1 MTWVATFQ
9 GQKGDVG
16 TLTATFDD
24 GVALP
29 WSFSLSVDLS
39 QVKDLTPYADKIK
52 AIYADYLAESQKP
65 DPNALLV
72 DALTVALNE
81 GK

>member
-1 MTWVATFQ
+1 MTWAATFST
-9 GQKGDVG
+9 QKGDVG

-24 GVALP
+24 GVKP
-29 WSFSLSVDLS
+29 WSFSFSVDLS

-65 DPNALLV
+65 DPNAPLL
-72 DALTVALNE
+72 DALTVALNV

>member
-1 MTWVATFQ
+1 MTWATTFQ
-9 GQKGDVG
+9 RQKGDVG
-16 TLTATFDD
+16 TLTTTFDD

-52 AIYADYLAESQKP
+52 AIYEAEQAEKQKP
-65 DPNALLV
+65 DKNAPLL
-72 DALTVALNE
+72 DALAAALNG

>member
-1 MTWVATFQ
+1 MTWAATFST
-9 GQKGDVG
+9 QKGDVG

-24 GVALP
+24 GVKP
-29 WSFSLSVDLS
+29 WSYSLSVDLS
-39 QVKDLTPYADKIK
+39 LVKDLTPYADKIK

-72 DALTVALNE
+72 DALTVALNG